1 MAMSCPA
8 RWPWLLCPMDAAPV
22 PPCPDSFLGAQ
33 QTYTCSHSCVGGMK
47 RWSRWLSL
55 SWVWIG
61 PIMAEFC
68 FSLCSSIFLGR
79 RPVVQ
84 EQSTCMVALQRWWL
98 CTGVPS
104 CSRTSRHWWQCD
116 GGWPWD
122 LGPPAQEAEEGG
134 EHWVGEASGQ
144 YLLLTSIFTC
154 WSHVCLTLRHP
165 VLWIN
170 LTQSHL
176 FINNTGA
183 V

>member
-47 RWSRWLSL
+47 RWSRWLSI

-79 RPVVQ
+79 RPVVL
-84 EQSTCMVALQRWWL
+84 E
-98 CTGVPS
+98 
-104 CSRTSRHWWQCD
+104 H
-116 GGWPWD
+116 
-122 LGPPAQEAEEGG
+122 PPAWWHCRGG
-134 EHWVGEASGQ
+134 GSALVCHPAAGPLDTGGSVMGDGHETWALLPRRLRKGESTGWVK
-144 YLLLTSIFTC
+144 
-154 WSHVCLTLRHP
+154 
-165 VLWIN
+165 
-170 LTQSHL
+170 HL
-176 FINNTGA
+176 DNTFY
-183 V
+183 